1 MKVDKKDQQTAER
14 SVVKKIKMLEKNKNY
29 IY

>member
-14 SVVKKIKMLEKNKNY
+14 SVGKKIKMLEKNKNY